1 MESIISLAKS
11 LLLQS
16 DMTARLAGVT
26 RIRRDTN
33 KQEFTWD
40 HLGITVIYDFRYQV
54 GLGVIPGERFFY
66 HGNEWNGTEHA
77 NDCSFKGTNGT
88 EQNRMEQMIKKVETR
103 PALIS
108 G

>member
-1 MESIISLAKS
+1 MENIINLAKS

-40 HLGITVIYDFRYQV
+40 HLGITVIYEFRYQV

-66 HGNEWNGTEHA
+66 HGNKHGTER
-77 NDCSFKGTNGT
+77 NTPMIVLSRGRT
-88 EQNRMEQMIKKVETR
+88 EQNRTEWNK
-103 PALIS
+103 
-108 G
+108 